1 MLRLFYKKK
10 KNKQNHKTLK
20 EQMFIEQSL
29 LTGL

>member
-10 KNKQNHKTLK
+10 KKNKHKTLK
-20 EQMFIEQSL
+20 EQVFIEQSL

>member
-10 KNKQNHKTLK
+10 KKNHKTLK

>member
-10 KNKQNHKTLK
+10 KKNYKTLK